1 MSSFAA
7 PPRALRTQFQVR
19 PVKEQAEEVEEC
31 SWFGK
36 LLAGAG
42 AAAAAAQGAHAATPQ
57 RGVVLA
63 DPSAPSSAVPS
74 VGGDAPGNALQEHGA
89 LRAEPVGSAALDAA
103 MGAVQAEVADESF
116 NMFDPETQEVLE
128 RVQFPAPLKPLGMG
142 VDNVVYE
149 VPSTHPEHEDLCDEL
164 GVSNDARVA
173 LKFNYNHEEYKTM
186 YGTEHMVLSGAL
198 KRWGRERGV
207 IPQEERISRDRAA
220 ELFFAK
226 TENAEDAEALQDIWK
241 NINTKHIASPLSAE
255 DDHGV
260 VVPTFPLPIA
270 KDKPVTAVE
279 VFTPIFTVGTA
290 LNDLVAEVTGS
301 SDGLF
306 LNRIPKQYLWATLFE
321 GQIKEDWTA
330 YIKDVIEELGIV
342 PNDNHSKN
350 FGLRLHS
357 DWKERM
363 KDYLVAHADTFNNQ
377 PVPEVDTEKEYWTQE
392 DLQTFVAKKGWVA
405 EGPPP
410 ELKAFTEGL
419 RSAIFAANVD
429 DFAYHALVALDVD
442 HFSEN
447 TDYYDMVLE
456 AVEERVKETGQQWSE
471 ERKKTYAIEM
481 SVKRN
486 KPWELR

>member
-1 MSSFAA
+1 MAAFAA
-7 PPRALRTQFQVR
+7 PARQLRTQFQVR
-19 PVKEQAEEVEEC
+19 PVKEQEEEVEEC

-63 DPSAPSSAVPS
+63 DPSAPSAAVPS
-74 VGGDAPGNALQEHGA
+74 VGGDVSGIAPQGA

-103 MGAVQAEVADESF
+103 MGGVQAEVADTSF
-116 NMFDPETQEVLE
+116 NMFDSETQEVLK
-128 RVQFPAPLKPLGMG
+128 RVQFRAPLKPLGMG
-142 VDNVVYE
+142 IDNVVYE
-149 VPSTHPEHEDLCDEL
+149 VPPTHPEHEEICERL
-164 GVSNDARVA
+164 GVSDDARIA
-173 LKFNYNHEEYKTM
+173 LKFNYGYEESNSLYDRKHIT
-186 YGTEHMVLSGAL
+186 LSNAL

-207 IPQEERISRDRAA
+207 IPQEAVYSRRRAA
-220 ELFFAK
+220 RLFFAK
-226 TENAEDAEALQDIWK
+226 TENAEDAKALQEIWK
-241 NINTKHIASPLSAE
+241 NINNKHIASPLSAE
-255 DDHGV
+255 DDYGV
-260 VVPTFPLPIA
+260 VVPTFPLPDA
-270 KDKPVTAVE
+270 KGTPVTAVE

-290 LNDLVAEVTGS
+290 LNDFVAEVTGS

-321 GQIKEDWTA
+321 GQIREDWTA
-330 YIKDVIEELGIV
+330 YMQDVIEELGIV

-350 FGLRLHS
+350 FGLRLRS

-363 KDYLVAHADTFNNQ
+363 KDYLVAHADKFDNQ
-377 PVPEVDTEKEYWTQE
+377 TVPEVDTEKEYWTGE
-392 DLQTFVAKKGWVA
+392 DLQTFLTKKGWDA
-405 EGPPP
+405 EEPPP

-419 RSAIFAANVD
+419 HRAIFAANVD
-429 DFAYHALVALDVD
+429 DFAYNALVALDVD

-447 TDYYDMVLE
+447 TSYYNMVLE
-456 AVEERVKETGQQWSE
+456 VVEERVKKTGAQWSE
-471 ERKKTYAIEM
+471 ERKKTYAIER